1 MPNDHGWRVDWYSC
15 TRRNKDG
22 DINSLLE
29 KHKESTGWRIVSPLP
44 KKRPPSWDS
53 VDAGLWL
60 RGQQRTPFF
69 QGHTGAFVVTLG
81 PFHAQCTPQD
91 TAQRRSGIPVQKS
104 YHMSLCFFY
113 SSPIQY
119 DWSWNI
125 PKLAFQS
132 LCFCKGKRWF
142 AFKSTIK
149 ISV

>member
-91 TAQRRSGIPVQKS
+91 TAQRRSGIQVQKS
-104 YHMSLCFFY
+104 YHMSLCFFILLP
-113 SSPIQY
+113 SSMIE
-119 DWSWNI
+119 
-125 PKLAFQS
+125 AETFQS
-132 LCFCKGKRWF
+132 SLSKAYVSAKAKDGLL
-142 AFKSTIK
+142 SNPL
-149 ISV
+149 